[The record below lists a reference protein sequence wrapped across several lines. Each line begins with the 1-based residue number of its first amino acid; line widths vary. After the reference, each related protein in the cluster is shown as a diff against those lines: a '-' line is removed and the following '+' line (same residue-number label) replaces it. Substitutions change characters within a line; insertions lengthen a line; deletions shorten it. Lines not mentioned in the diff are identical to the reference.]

1 MFGLSL
7 VDSLDFTASPLGV
20 AAIIVFCVA
29 YLMVVSEDL
38 IKLRKSKPVVIAA
51 GIIWIHVAL
60 ALASLS
66 PEGVHQ
72 AYDAHA
78 WIPEEASTAAH
89 LLELLVMHHVGDF
102 AAIFLFLMVAMTY
115 ISAIAERNVFLRIN
129 AWLVSAGFGLRTV
142 FWTTG
147 ALSFVISPVADNLT
161 TALLMGAVV
170 VTVGGG
176 NQKFIA
182 AACANVVIAANAGG
196 AFSPFG
202 DITTL
207 MVWAAGKVET
217 GQFLAIFVP
226 SLVNWLVPAAFMVFF
241 IPKSKP
247 EPLKKAVELKDGWWL
262 VVLLFLATI
271 GTAVTFHSVLHL
283 PPFLGMTTGLGYFFI
298 YGFWRRLKDV
308 RMQKA
313 EPVDVLKN
321 VADVEWDTMLF
332 FFGVIMCVGGLK
344 ELGFL
349 EIAAQGMYEGW
360 GPYMANIAVGVI
372 SAVLDN
378 VPVMFAV
385 LGMDPSMATVEGVRQ
400 MTEATLTADQEA
412 LLLQEMDL
420 FQWLLITL
428 TAGVGGSLLSVGSA
442 AGVALMGTAHGKYTF
457 VSHLKWFPAILV
469 GYAAAIWVHH
479 LLNYPAVPG
488 VT

>member
-1 MFGLSL
+1 MFGLFQ
-7 VDSLDFTASPLGV
+7 VDSQDFTSHPLGI

-60 ALASLS
+60 ALKQLS
-66 PEGVHQ
+66 PEGVRI
-72 AYDAHA
+72 AYAAHE
-78 WIPEEASTAAH
+78 WIPEEGSGASH

-129 AWLVSAGFGLRTV
+129 AWLISAGFGLRTV

-147 ALSFVISPVADNLT
+147 ALSFLISPVADNLT

-170 VTVGGG
+170 VTVGGT
-176 NQKFIA
+176 NKKFIA

-217 GQFLAIFVP
+217 GQFLAIFLP
-226 SLVNWLVPAAFMVFF
+226 SLVNWLIPAAVMVMF
-241 IPKSKP
+241 IPKTKP

-262 VVLLFLATI
+262 VVVLFLATI
-271 GTAVTFHSVLHL
+271 ATAVTFHSVLHL

-298 YGFWRRLKDV
+298 YGFSRRLKEI
-308 RMQKA
+308 RMRKA
-313 EPVDVLKN
+313 EPIDVLKN

-349 EIAAQGMYEGW
+349 ELAARNMYEGW
-360 GPYMANIAVGVI
+360 GPYTANIAVGII

-385 LGMDPSMATVEGVRQ
+385 LGMDPAMATLEGVRQ
-400 MTEATLTADQEA
+400 VSDNLSPEQEATLLKE
-412 LLLQEMDL
+412 LEL

-457 VSHLKWFPAILV
+457 VSHLKWAPAILA

-479 LLNYPAVPG
+479 LLNYPAIP
-488 VT
+488 